1 MRHRVAGRAFGRTAN
16 QRKALFRG
24 LVTSL
29 FDHLK
34 IETTAAKAKETKKIA
49 EKLITLGKKG
59 DIHSRR
65 LALSRVPNKKI
76 VTKLFTEIA
85 PKIERSSGYL
95 RVVKTRFRA
104 GDNSDMAMLEFVDYE
119 MLKED
124 GGEKKE
130 DKKEG
135 KKKAKSADK
144 PDTKE
149 KTEKT
154 EKKAKVADKPD
165 TKAKKPKKAKAAKKE
180 DVKEEK
186 AEKVEEV
193 KEVKE
198 EAEEEK

>member
-16 QRKALFRG
+16 HRKALFRG

-34 IETTAAKAKETKKIA
+34 IETTTAKAKAIKGMA
-49 EKLITLGKKG
+49 EKMITLGKKG
-59 DIHSRR
+59 DISSRR

-104 GDNSDMAMLEFVDYE
+104 GDNSDMAILEFVDYE
-119 MLKED
+119 ILKGD
-124 GGEKKE
+124 TGKKKK
-130 DKKEG
+130 DKKEE
-135 KKKAKSADK
+135 KKQAKAADK

-149 KTEKT
+149 QT
-154 EKKAKVADKPD
+154 EKKAKAADKPE
-165 TKAKKPKKAKAAKKE
+165 AKEKKVKEAKAAKKE
-180 DVKEEK
+180 VVKEEK
-186 AEKVEEV
+186 AEKAE
-193 KEVKE
+193 EVKE